1 MSMVGKSSAV
11 IGLTEVSRTLPQRAL
26 RVLCVLVATAALLFP
41 LISCNRD
48 PNVAKK
54 RYLDSG
60 NKYFERGK
68 YKEASIMYRNALQKD
83 LRYGPAQ
90 YKLGL
95 TSIKLGQLAA
105 AVQYLR
111 RAVDLLPAAQ
121 PDHWDAVIKLSE
133 IYLAAAPG
141 KQYLD
146 EVDGYV
152 RQLLKRDPNSFDGHR
167 LSGDLNYVRSASA
180 LRTNQKQQ
188 AKALLDQAIAEYRR
202 ADALKPSQVGIR
214 MQLARSLAAEGDFT
228 GAEQMYRTLIAQ
240 NKDAEFAYTELYR
253 LYMASGKPDQG
264 EQVLKL
270 AAQNDPKQFGFLTML
285 AAHYFRA
292 GRRDETLKVL
302 DRLKSHATEVPAV
315 FLSVG
320 DFYLRMGDGKSAIQE
335 FREGIVKDPKE
346 KPTYQKRIIEV
357 LMRQGKRDEAAQLNA
372 EILKAN
378 PGDNDARGLA
388 ATLLLDKG
396 DVNRALTELQAV
408 TSKAPSN
415 PVAHYNLGRA
425 HEARGE
431 FEQARQEFQKAVEL
445 RPDYLLA
452 RLATAQ
458 LLLRRREWDGALRA
472 AQQVLNVDQSNLTA
486 RLIESAALMGERHFP
501 EARAKLEDLAKT
513 GPSSPDVY
521 YQLGLLNLTERKFA
535 EAETSFRKSYDL
547 NPSNARGLMGVV
559 ETYIAQNKA
568 GQAVTMLQAES
579 EKAPK
584 RTDLRI
590 ALATSAVVAR
600 QFDLAIAQYREVLG
614 LLGNDAAA
622 KGDVYLRLGE
632 TYRLKGDY
640 TNSVATLEQGRK
652 LKPEKAVI
660 LSTLALS
667 LESAGRMSEAKQAY
681 EDALKLDPNNGVAM
695 NNLAFLMADSG
706 GDLDLAL
713 KYAQR
718 AKQMMPAV
726 PEVSDTL
733 GMIYLRK
740 NLSDDAIDIFQGLVT
755 KNDRATFRYHLGMA
769 LSQKGD
775 KPRAL
780 EQLHRALQENP
791 SQQEKEQIQ
800 QLMNRL
806 G

>member
-1 MSMVGKSSAV
+1 MRILKILGTLLAVGC
-11 IGLTEVSRTLPQRAL
+11 L
-26 RVLCVLVATAALLFP
+26 LVP

-111 RAVDLLPAAQ
+111 RAIDLLPTDQ

-146 EVDGYV
+146 EVDGYIK
-152 RQLLKRDPNSFDGHR
+152 QLLKRDANSFDGHR
-167 LSGDLNYVRSASA
+167 LSGDLNYVRSADA
-180 LRTNQKQQ
+180 LRTNHKEE
-188 AKALLDQAIAEYRR
+188 AKAFLAQAIAEYRK
-202 ADALKPSQVGIR
+202 ADALKPLQVGIG
-214 MQLARSLAAEGDFT
+214 MQLARSLAAEGDLA
-228 GAEQMYRTLIAQ
+228 GAEEMYRKLVAQ
-240 NKDAEFAYTELYR
+240 NKNAEFAYTELYR
-253 LYMASGKPDQG
+253 LFMASGKPDEG

-270 AAQNDPKQFGFLTML
+270 AAQNEPKQFGFLTML
-285 AAHYFRA
+285 AAHYFRS

-302 DRLKSHATEVPAV
+302 DQLKSHSKEVPAV
-315 FLSVG
+315 FVSVG
-320 DFYLRMGDGKSAIQE
+320 DFYVRMGDTNAAIQE
-335 FREGIVKDPKE
+335 YREGIAKDPKD
-346 KPTYQKRIIEV
+346 KATYQKRIIEV

-378 PGDNDARGLA
+378 PADNDARGLA

-408 TSKAPSN
+408 ASKAPSN

-458 LLLRRREWDGALRA
+458 LLLRRREWDGALRS
-472 AQQVLNVDQSNLTA
+472 AQQVLNVDKGNPTA
-486 RLIESAALMGERHFP
+486 QLIESAALMGERRFP
-501 EARAKLEDLAKT
+501 EARTKLDEMLKAS
-513 GPSSPDVY
+513 PSSPDVY
-521 YQLGLLNLTERKFA
+521 YQLGLLNLSDRKFPES
-535 EAETSFRKSYDL
+535 EADFRKSYDL
-547 NPSNARGLMGVV
+547 NPSNSRGLMGIV

-568 GQAVTMLQAES
+568 DQAVTMLQAES
-579 EKAPK
+579 AKSPK
-584 RTDLRI
+584 RPDVRV
-590 ALATSAVVAR
+590 ALATAAIMAR
-600 QFDLAIAQYREVLG
+600 RFDLAIAQYQEVLG
-614 LLGNDAAA
+614 SLGSDTGPKA
-622 KGDVYLRLGE
+622 DIYLRLGE

-640 TNSVATLEQGRK
+640 ANSVAALEQGRK
-652 LKPEKAVI
+652 FAPDNGVI

-667 LESAGRMSEAKQAY
+667 LESAGRKSDARQAY
-681 EDALKLDPNNGVAM
+681 QDALKIDPNNGVAL

-706 GDLDLAL
+706 GDLDQAL
-713 KYAQR
+713 TLAQR
-718 AKQMMPAV
+718 AKQMMPTV

-740 NLSDDAIDIFQGLVT
+740 NLSDDAIDIFKGLVT
-755 KNDRATFRYHLGMA
+755 KNDRAIFRYHLGMA
-769 LSQKGD
+769 FSQKGD
-775 KPRAL
+775 KPRAR
-780 EQLHRALQENP
+780 EELHRALQENP
-791 SQQEKEQIQ
+791 SREEKEQIE
-800 QLMNRL
+800 QLMSRL

>member
-1 MSMVGKSSAV
+1 VVDKSGSV
-11 IGLTEVSRTLPQRAL
+11 LQLRGVSSRFPMRTLKS
-26 RVLCVLVATAALLFP
+26 AAFLLAAACLIVP
-41 LISCNRD
+41 LASCNRD

-90 YKLGL
+90 YRLGL

-111 RAVDLLPAAQ
+111 RAIDLLPTDQ
-121 PDHWDAVIKLSE
+121 PDHWDAVVKLSE

-152 RQLLKRDPNSFDGHR
+152 KQLLKRDPNSFDAHR
-167 LSGDLNYVRSASA
+167 LNGDLNYVRSADA
-180 LRTNQKQQ
+180 LRTNQRTQ
-188 AKALLDQAIAEYRR
+188 AKAMLDRAIAEYRK
-202 ADALKPSQVGIR
+202 ADALKPQQVGIG
-214 MQLARSLAAEGDFT
+214 MQLARSLAAEGDFA
-228 GAEQMYRTLIAQ
+228 GSEEMYRKQIAQ
-240 NKDAEFAYTELYR
+240 NKNAEFAYTELYR

-270 AAQNDPKQFGFLTML
+270 AAQNEPRQFGFLTML
-285 AAHYFRA
+285 AAHYFRS

-302 DRLKSHATEVPAV
+302 DQLKSHAKEVPGV

-320 DFYLRMGDGKSAIQE
+320 DFYLRMGDGNSAIQE
-335 FREGIVKDPKE
+335 YRDGIAKDPKE
-346 KPTYQKRIIEV
+346 KATYQKRIIEV

-396 DVNRALTELQAV
+396 DVNRALTELQQVA
-408 TSKAPSN
+408 SKAPAN

-458 LLLRRREWDGALRA
+458 LLLRRREWDGALRSA
-472 AQQVLNVDQSNLTA
+472 EQVLNVDKSNLTA
-486 RLIESAALMGERHFP
+486 RLIESAALMGERRFP
-501 EARAKLEDLAKT
+501 EARASLEELQKAN
-513 GPSSPDVY
+513 PNSPDVY
-521 YQLGLLNLTERKFA
+521 YQFGLLNLAERKYP
-535 EAETSFRKSYDL
+535 EAETAFRKSYDL
-547 NPSNARGLMGVV
+547 NSSTARALMGVV
-559 ETYIAQNKA
+559 ETYVAQNKA
-568 GQAVTMLQAES
+568 GEAVATLQAES
-579 EKAPK
+579 AKSPK

-590 ALATSAVVAR
+590 ALATAAVMSR
-600 QFDLAIAQYREVLG
+600 DFDLAIAQYQQVLG
-614 LLGNDAAA
+614 LLPSDSAQ
-622 KGDVYLRLGE
+622 KSDIYLRLGE

-640 TNSVATLEQGRK
+640 TNSVDALEQGRK
-652 LKPEKAVI
+652 LAPDNAVI

-667 LESAGRMSEAKQAY
+667 LESAGRKSDARQAY
-681 EDALKLDPNNGVAM
+681 QDALKIDPNNGVAL
-695 NNLAFLMADSG
+695 NNLAFLLADNG
-706 GDLDLAL
+706 GDLDQAL
-713 KYAQR
+713 TLAQR
-718 AKQMMPAV
+718 AKQMMPTV

-740 NLSDDAIDIFQGLVT
+740 NLSDDAIDIFRDLVS

-780 EQLHRALQENP
+780 QELHRALQENP
-791 SQQEKEQIQ
+791 SREEKQGIEQ
-800 QLMNRL
+800 LLNRL